1 MRSWRFSS
9 GSAWNTGAVLEVT
22 ILVIGAS
29 DGGTFLLGRFGLEE
43 ENLMDLV
50 KVGTESRLRRSIFSS
65 KKFFGKKILK
75 KK

>member
-1 MRSWRFSS
+1 
-9 GSAWNTGAVLEVT
+9 VT

-29 DGGTFLLGRFGLEE
+29 GGGTFLLGRFGLEE

-65 KKFFGKKILK
+65 KKFSEKKILK
-75 KK
+75 KKIKKNSFEEKTFEIFF